1 MNSLL
6 EKVNELKFFL
16 EGSNPGV
23 NVKVSKS
30 NISGVGLFTTKSLK
44 EGDIIGISH
53 INSKEGWQPRS
64 PLGRY
69 YNHSD
74 APNCVVKT
82 VGTINLLKSNS
93 LIPTNEEL
101 TVDYRKQPYLEQPG
115 EWALAEGKGKIPS
128 DNPLQDHHP
137 IKRKRSGKPMS
148 KEEHKRK
155 HAERPSDWNQ
165 KPDPPEKPDDPEY
178 TVS

>member
-16 EGSNPGV
+16 EGSNSVPD
-23 NVKVSKS
+23 VKVSRS
-30 NISGVGLFTTKSLK
+30 NISGVGVFTTKSLK
-44 EGDIIGISH
+44 EGDIVGISH
-53 INSKEGWQPRS
+53 INSKEGWNETS

-74 APNCVVKT
+74 TPNCVVKT
-82 VGTINLLKSNS
+82 VGNINLLMGNTPI
-93 LIPTNEEL
+93 LTNEEL

-115 EWALAEGKGKIPS
+115 DWALAEA
-128 DNPLQDHHP
+128 
-137 IKRKRSGKPMS
+137 KRSSKPIS
-148 KEEHKRK
+148 KEEHKKLPKRRGSKRGVGRDLPPPFNKLRRK
-155 HAERPSDWNQ
+155 PSSD
-165 KPDPPEKPDDPEY
+165 DDPDEPDAPQY